1 MTGTWARGNRDRG
14 ARGSGKES
22 VAKELDTGEQLTGT
36 GVQHGK
42 VKKMLGGDGDGVM
55 KWLRG
60 STRRKII
67 IMDWGGVGINRGT
80 VIKRKK
86 EDNSDWGTLGKQEA
100 WQGRGTSNK
109 KREGTGTAEA
119 RRRSEQPKGAAE
131 AVNGI

>member
-14 ARGSGKES
+14 ARGSGTES

-60 STRRKII
+60 NTRRKTI
-67 IMDWGGVGINRGT
+67 IMDRGGVGKKKADIRGR
-80 VIKRKK
+80 KRK
-86 EDNSDWGTLGKQEA
+86 
-100 WQGRGTSNK
+100 R
-109 KREGTGTAEA
+109 TGT
-119 RRRSEQPKGAAE
+119 
-131 AVNGI
+131 